1 MLVAINKL
9 HDKICLKTL
18 HMYYIFITQIIT
30 SQSYVGGTNFE
41 VTRVCACLHELLI
54 IGSG

>member
-1 MLVAINKL
+1 MIKYVSENVTR
-9 HDKICLKTL
+9 D
-18 HMYYIFITQIIT
+18 YVFITKIIT

>member
-1 MLVAINKL
+1 MSENITHVL
-9 HDKICLKTL
+9 
-18 HMYYIFITQIIT
+18 YIHHTDIT